1 MRTITP
7 QVERIGDTRNVI
19 GETPV
24 WSVVEQVLY
33 WIDCEDPQL
42 QRWDPATD
50 EIRRWPMP
58 ERIGG
63 FALKEGSG
71 MLVVLAGGLYDF
83 DLETGNLTLRVKSP
97 LEAPLALHEAACD
110 PTGRFWVG
118 SMNQTVGAG
127 NAHPGGACLFRLDG
141 DRLVKVI
148 DGYSCANGLAF
159 SPDGRTLYIS
169 DSTSQRCDRYP
180 LDPATGELG
189 ERETFITLEPDQG
202 FVDGAAVDIEGAY
215 WCPLVYTARLRRT
228 LPDGTPDLEV
238 MLPFNNPTMVAFGGE
253 DMKTVFVTSTSQSVG
268 TPITDLDGGL
278 YRFRTDFTGR
288 PANLFRE

>member
-7 QVERIGDTRNVI
+7 EIERIVDARNVI

-24 WSVVEQVLY
+24 WSVAEQALY
-33 WIDCEDPQL
+33 WIDCEDPKL
-42 QRWDPATD
+42 QRWDPATG
-50 EIRRWPMP
+50 EVAQWPMP

-63 FALKEGSG
+63 FALKDGGG

-83 DLETGNLTLRVKSP
+83 DLASGELKLRVKSP
-97 LEAPLALHEAACD
+97 LKPPVALHECACD

-127 NAHPGGACLFRLDG
+127 NAHPGGAALFRLDG
-141 DRLVKVI
+141 DELVKVV
-148 DGYSCANGLAF
+148 DGFSCANGLAF

-169 DSTSQRCDRYP
+169 DSTTQRCDKYP
-180 LDPATGELG
+180 LDPETGELG
-189 ERETFITLEPDQG
+189 ERETFFALQPDQG
-202 FVDGAAVDIEGAY
+202 FVDGAGIDTEGAY

-228 LPDGTPDLEV
+228 LPDGTADLEV
-238 MLPFNNPTMVAFGGE
+238 MLPFNNPTMVAFGGK

-278 YRFRTDFTGR
+278 FAFGSEFTGR
-288 PANLFRE
+288 PANLFRG